1 MRVEGTDLADA
12 VDQLLGYL
20 HGRDVPCP
28 LCGYNLRDLTQARCP
43 ECRHDLTLTVGVT
56 RPRFVW
62 LLVTLTP
69 SMFSGI
75 AAGLLLIP
83 ILVALWIG
91 GERPPWPVVAAET
104 FGWLSALAGLL
115 LVGRRYVFLRQ
126 SQSVQRRW
134 AVGAWALHVGAF
146 MALLASALVLF

>member
-1 MRVEGTDLADA
+1 MMAVEGADL
-12 VDQLLGYL
+12 VDEVAHLLAYL

-43 ECRHDLTLTVGVT
+43 ECRHELALSVGVM
-56 RPRFVW
+56 RPLFGW
-62 LLVTLTP
+62 LIVAIVP

-83 ILVALWIG
+83 MAIAMFIG
-91 GERPPWPVVAAET
+91 GEQPPWPIVAAET
-104 FGWLSALAGLL
+104 FGWLSTIAALVLL
-115 LVGRRYVFLRQ
+115 HRRYVFLRQ
-126 SQSVQRRW
+126 PLAVQRRW

-146 MALLASALVLF
+146 LTLVASVIFI